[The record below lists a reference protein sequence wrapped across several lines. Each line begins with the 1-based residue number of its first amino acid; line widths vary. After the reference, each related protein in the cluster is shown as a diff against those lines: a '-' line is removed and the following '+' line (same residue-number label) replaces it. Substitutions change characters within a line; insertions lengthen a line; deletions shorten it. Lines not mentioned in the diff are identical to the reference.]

1 MLILDFGFVQIW
13 KTSTI
18 KYPYTRKIRQK
29 DIYFNSVHWL
39 SMYLTSALDL
49 YLAITQKKLW
59 GPSYQ
64 VRAIQMSLFRF
75 ACIKFYR
82 YLFDISSLFCEMFS
96 FSLSG
101 RHIRLIACCYFV
113 WEPRV
118 NNVISRGPIL
128 TQYCIPW
135 ICDKIC
141 QTATFTTRW
150 HSNIFSVS
158 RPLILILS
166 RFKERE
172 SSHVF
177 FTKCNIKSNTLWPL
191 WRGIND
197 EHGRRQM
204 YRLSFCAL
212 GLRYCLKMLPSQ

>member
-1 MLILDFGFVQIW
+1 MTIYVSDICSGF
-13 KTSTI
+13 
-18 KYPYTRKIRQK
+18 
-29 DIYFNSVHWL
+29 
-39 SMYLTSALDL
+39 
-49 YLAITQKKLW
+49 
-59 GPSYQ
+59 
-64 VRAIQMSLFRF
+64 
-75 ACIKFYR
+75 
-82 YLFDISSLFCEMFS
+82 ISSYHAKKVMGPQLSSPCYTNEPISVCMHKILSLSIWYFVTVLRNVLVL
-96 FSLSG
+96 SLSG

-118 NNVISRGPIL
+118 NNVISREPIL

-204 YRLSFCAL
+204 YRFSFLCS
-212 GLRYCLKMLPSQ
+212 GFEVMYCRVWKCCPPSKTAIIWLKSQNQ